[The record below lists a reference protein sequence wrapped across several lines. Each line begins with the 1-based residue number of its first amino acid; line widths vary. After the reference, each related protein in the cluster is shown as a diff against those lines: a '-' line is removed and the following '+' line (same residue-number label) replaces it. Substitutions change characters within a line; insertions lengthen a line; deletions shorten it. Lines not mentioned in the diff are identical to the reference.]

1 MSVQTLMLESRL
13 LERFPV
19 TFFLF
24 PVFAA
29 ISSPPAAP
37 LFVARGNMPSWS
49 GSVCRVK
56 NQIFKTVRN
65 DFKRK
70 HRF

>member
-29 ISSPPAAP
+29 IVSPPAAP
-37 LFVARGNMPSWS
+37 LFVA
-49 GSVCRVK
+49 
-56 NQIFKTVRN
+56 
-65 DFKRK
+65 
-70 HRF
+70 